1 MYYALAV
8 FISYMIGNFNLAHI
22 LAKKRGFD
30 IRSRGSHNPGAS
42 NAFITMGRKI
52 GVLVGACD
60 IAKGALAVFAV
71 SQLFPEI
78 PHIKVIAG
86 VSCVLGHMFPVTMK
100 FRGGKGFAS
109 FLGMTLAISW
119 KYFIAVG
126 IAVILI
132 TLVTDYI
139 VLGTMTT
146 VISFPIFEFFV
157 NAGYIAVIII
167 CIASAAIIIKHI
179 GNLKRIA
186 KGEEIGFRR
195 ANKGTAK

>member
-1 MYYALAV
+1 MEYFITAV
-8 FISYMIGNFNLAHI
+8 ISYLIGNFNLAHI

-42 NAFITMGRKI
+42 NAFITMGKKI

-60 IAKGALAVFAV
+60 IAKGALAVFIA
-71 SQLFPEI
+71 SRLFPDVTN
-78 PHIKVIAG
+78 IKVIAG
-86 VSCVLGHMFPVTMK
+86 VSCVLGHMFPIFMK

-109 FLGMTLAISW
+109 FLGMTLVISW
-119 KYFIAVG
+119 KYFIAIG
-126 IAVILI
+126 IAIIII

-146 VISFPIFEFFV
+146 VISFPIFQFFV
-157 NAGYIAVIII
+157 HAGFTAVMIIS
-167 CIASAAIIIKHI
+167 IASIAIIIKHI

-195 ANKGTAK
+195 ANKGI